1 MNEQISRKEVVQTGP
16 EKAAKRV
23 SILDDTR
30 LNQVVAL
37 MVESLEEDKAE
48 NVIVI
53 DLVGK
58 ASFADRMI
66 IASGQ
71 VDRQIL
77 AMATH
82 LDKLLF
88 EQGIKKTTMEQ
99 SPDWVLLDAGD
110 IIVHLFRGEA
120 REYYNIEKI
129 WNVEILDAAQAST
142 EEPQE

>member
-1 MNEQISRKEVVQTGP
+1 MSEQISRKEAVQTGP
-16 EKAAKRV
+16 QQETKRV
-23 SILDDTR
+23 PIMDDAK
-30 LNQVVAL
+30 LNEIVAL

-48 NVIVI
+48 DVVVI

-66 IASGQ
+66 IATGQ

-88 EQGIKKTTMEQ
+88 ENGIKKTTMEQ
-99 SPDWVLLDAGD
+99 SADWVLLDASD
-110 IIVHLFRGEA
+110 IIVHLFRAEA

-129 WNVEILDAAQAST
+129 WNVEISAAQSDSS

>member
-16 EKAAKRV
+16 QQAVKRA
-23 SILDDTR
+23 SILDDAK
-30 LNQVVAL
+30 LKQVVDL
-37 MVESLEEDKAE
+37 MVESLDEDKAE
-48 NVIVI
+48 DIIVI

-66 IASGQ
+66 IATGQ

-82 LDKLLF
+82 LDKILF
-88 EQGIKKTTMEQ
+88 ENGIKKSTMEK
-99 SPDWVLLDAGD
+99 SSDWVLLDAGD

-129 WNVEILDAAQAST
+129 WNVDISEASEVST
-142 EEPQE
+142 EAPQE